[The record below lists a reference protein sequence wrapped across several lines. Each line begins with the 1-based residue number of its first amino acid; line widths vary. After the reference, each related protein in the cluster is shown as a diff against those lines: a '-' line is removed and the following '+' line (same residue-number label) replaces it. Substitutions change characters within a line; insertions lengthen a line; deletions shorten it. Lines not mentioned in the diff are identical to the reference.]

1 MANVAL
7 GFRVKSGWAAAAV
20 VSGPASSPAVLHTR
34 HIDLCDPT
42 VPESRQP
49 FHAVDEAQG
58 ELELDPDRIKK
69 RLDVVR
75 HVTAQSLGKLLS
87 DCRTNEWVPNRAGIV
102 AGSLVDPSSIRSPHI
117 RAHAMEGH
125 LFRTV
130 VEDGLRAHGLS
141 CVVLAEKTVLKAASE
156 AIHSREDALKQTL
169 ANLGRSVEGSWRT
182 EEKLAA
188 LAGWVAVSG
197 GARPA

>member
-1 MANVAL
+1 MNHFRQRGSHKLGCRSRNPFPTCIDSSVMAKVAL

-20 VSGPASSPAVLHTR
+20 VSGPASSPTVLHTR
-34 HIDLCDPT
+34 HVDLCDSA

-125 LFRTV
+125 LFRPS
-130 VEDGLRAHGLS
+130 L
-141 CVVLAEKTVLKAASE
+141 KTGCGRMACPAS
-156 AIHSREDALKQTL
+156 SSQR
-169 ANLGRSVEGSWRT
+169 R
-182 EEKLAA
+182 
-188 LAGWVAVSG
+188 
-197 GARPA
+197 RP

>member
-20 VSGPASSPAVLHTR
+20 VSGPVSSPTVLHTR
-34 HIDLCDPT
+34 HVDLCDST

-49 FHAVDEAQG
+49 YHAVDETQG

-75 HVTAQSLGKLLS
+75 HVTAQSLGKFLS
-87 DCRTNEWVPNRAGIV
+87 DCRTNEWAPTRAGIV
-102 AGSLVDPSSIRSPHI
+102 VGSLVDPSTIHSPHI
-117 RAHAMEGH
+117 RAHAMEGQ

-130 VEDGLRAHGLS
+130 VDDAVQAHGLS
-141 CVVLAEKTVLKAASE
+141 SIVLGEKTAFGA
-156 AIHSREDALKQTL
+156 
-169 ANLGRSVEGSWRT
+169 
-182 EEKLAA
+182 
-188 LAGWVAVSG
+188 
-197 GARPA
+197 GARQINLDEGTPRRTLGSL

>member
-1 MANVAL
+1 MAKVAL

-20 VSGPASSPAVLHTR
+20 VSGPASSPSVLHTR

-58 ELELDPDRIKK
+58 ELELDEDRIKK
-69 RLDVVR
+69 RLEAVR
-75 HVTAQSLGKLLS
+75 HVAAQTLGKLIS
-87 DCRTNEWVPNRAGIV
+87 DCRTNEWVPRRAGIV
-102 AGSLVDPSSIRSPHI
+102 AGSLVDPSIIRSPHI

-130 VEDGLRAHGLS
+130 VEDELRGHGLS
-141 CVVLAEKTVLKAASE
+141 CVVLAEKTALKAASE
-156 AIHSREDALKQTL
+156 AIRSREDALKRTL
-169 ANLGRSVEGSWRT
+169 ANLGRQVEGPWRT
-182 EEKLAA
+182 EDKLAA
-188 LAGWVAVSG
+188 LAAWVAVSG
-197 GARPA
+197 R

>member
-20 VSGPASSPAVLHTR
+20 VSGPASSPTLLHTR
-34 HIDLCDPT
+34 HVDLCDSA

-49 FHAVDEAQG
+49 FHAVNEAQG
-58 ELELDPDRIKK
+58 ELELDPDRIRK
-69 RLDVVR
+69 RLEVVR
-75 HVTAQSLGKLLS
+75 HVTTQSLGELFS
-87 DCRTNEWVPNRAGIV
+87 DCRTNGCALQRAGMV
-102 AGSLVDPSSIRSPHI
+102 TGSLIDPSTIRSPHI

-130 VEDGLRAHGLS
+130 VEDELRAHGLS
-141 CVVLAEKTVLKAASE
+141 CVVLTEKTVFSAASE

-169 ANLGRSVEGSWRT
+169 ASLGRRVEGPWRM

-188 LAGWVAVSG
+188 LAAWVAVSG
-197 GARPA
+197 R